1 MGIKNKQ
8 TIVRKPKAT
17 STIKSNETVNPIK
30 ELPLG
35 QRKEIFV
42 KTLQAR
48 RESLGALKAQ
58 LANYSKAVGSLLEI
72 DDALLNMLGQDNPLT
87 K

>member
-1 MGIKNKQ
+1 VGIKNKQ
-8 TIVRKPKAT
+8 TIVRKTKAT
-17 STIKSNETVNPIK
+17 STVKSNETLK
-30 ELPLG
+30 EMPL
-35 QRKEIFV
+35 QRRKEIFG

-58 LANYSKAVGSLLEI
+58 LANYQKAVGSLLEI
-72 DDALLNMLGQDNPLT
+72 DDALLNMLGKDNPLT

>member
-8 TIVRKPKAT
+8 TIVRKTKAT
-17 STIKSNETVNPIK
+17 STVKSNETVKPLK
-30 ELPLG
+30 EMPL
-35 QRKEIFV
+35 QRRQEIFG

-58 LANYSKAVGSLLEI
+58 LANYQKAVGSLLEI